1 MEKKTRKEGETCPK
15 LTIKSP
21 ERYDVYIYVINV
33 RCPSSLGKFFIT
45 YWLFLQKSGA
55 LSEANAYLH
64 QPLEL
69 KLTYCLKPPILSVRL
84 ILSHGYLCILNHFLI
99 ICNKLRRKGD
109 QNQDFNTKGFTSLSG
124 PLDDRRDLKSLYIQ
138 WSHHQSIK
146 YTERILEK
154 IFKLLLT
161 MVGQIKKVI
170 SRTSKMLTSL
180 FWEYIMS

>member
-124 PLDDRRDLKSLYIQ
+124 PLNDRRDLKSFYIKR
-138 WSHHQSIK
+138 SHHQSIK

-161 MVGQIKKVI
+161 MVGQIKKWFLEPLKCLPHYFEN
-170 SRTSKMLTSL
+170 T
-180 FWEYIMS
+180 